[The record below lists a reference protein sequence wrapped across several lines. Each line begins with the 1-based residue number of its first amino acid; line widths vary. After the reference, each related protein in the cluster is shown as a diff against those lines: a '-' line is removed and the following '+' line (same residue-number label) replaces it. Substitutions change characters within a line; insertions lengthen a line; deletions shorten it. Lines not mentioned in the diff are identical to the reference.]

1 MAKDF
6 RVFTMDGRSGTVRA
20 ESAQEA
26 YDAVRASSPEAG
38 QAGVIIRDV
47 ESGRESYVSSG
58 FATSDPDR
66 IADIREEGMAPAQAS
81 QRAIAEQEVVQS
93 PIATR
98 AASAIQGVPFAGE
111 YADELTGALFGPEAE
126 AAQRFAARSMQ
137 EARPGEALA
146 TQLGVGI
153 GATIPAVAASI
164 PAAGMSVGRAAL
176 QGGGLAAL
184 LGGIEGLVSG
194 FGAGENMPG
203 RIQNALQ
210 RAGTGVALGGFL
222 GGAAPIVGSAIG
234 GLAGQTIGQAPMN
247 RIAEALGLSPSAAR
261 VASGFREFEQG
272 GPVVPTP
279 EVPRSLAETSPE
291 MRGLLDLGMSV
302 PSAGRAEARG
312 IISEQATAASRDL
325 VNALD
330 ETLGTP
336 AGVRLQQR
344 DLMQDT
350 AGERANLYGEAYSS
364 PIDYGTDQGQR
375 LINLVDRV
383 DPDVLNRA
391 NVLMRREGVAPG
403 QEIRFEMDDAG
414 NVVGVKELPN
424 VMQLDYITRAI
435 QSRARAM
442 GAEPEDVSTL
452 MRQVRDI
459 RRTVDQLVPAYGAA
473 RSRAAEVIGER
484 EALDFGYDVLG
495 PMRRENVQMGLEGL
509 TPGELGNVRSGMRQY
524 IDDIMARVSSPLD
537 PDSEEAKE
545 AVRALRGLTNR
556 EGRDK
561 VRLVLGDEA
570 DDFLARLDQA
580 VEPLAIRAVGGGSP
594 TAPRQFGMAQ
604 LTEEAQPGILN
615 RMGSG
620 QTGVQAEVARFAA
633 AGGPQVGEMSQ
644 EIAGQLAPFVSRQ
657 RAPESLA
664 QLRMLL
670 DQAAAAREIPTQ
682 MLRRGTNLGYIGGF
696 GAVPAAG
703 AASREMGLAPADV
716 RRLTP
721 R

>member
-6 RVFTMDGRSGTVRA
+6 RVFTMDGSSGTVRA
-20 ESAQEA
+20 ETAQEA
-26 YDAVRASSPEAG
+26 YNAVLASRPDAG

-58 FATSDPDR
+58 FATSDPER

-98 AASAIQGVPFAGE
+98 VASGILGVPVLGE
-111 YADELTGALFGPEAE
+111 FADEIVGRIGGPEQQERMRFE
-126 AAQRFAARSMQ
+126 AGAMQ

-146 TQLGVGI
+146 TQLGVGLASTLPLAA
-153 GATIPAVAASI
+153 ATI

-176 QGGGLAAL
+176 QGGVLGAL
-184 LGGIEGLVSG
+184 FGGTEGLISG
-194 FGAGENMPG
+194 FGAGENLPG
-203 RIQNALQ
+203 RIQTALT
-210 RAGTGVALGGFL
+210 RGGTGAALGLFL
-222 GGAAPIVGSAIG
+222 GGAAPIAGAAIG
-234 GLAGQTIGQAPMN
+234 GLAGQTVGQRPMN

-272 GPVVPTP
+272 GPAIPTP
-279 EVPRSLAETSPE
+279 DVPRSLAETSPE

-312 IISEQATAASRDL
+312 LIGEQATAASRDL
-325 VNALD
+325 VAALD
-330 ETLGTP
+330 ETLGVP

-344 DLMQDT
+344 ELMQDT
-350 AGERANLYGEAYSS
+350 AAERANLYGDAYSRA
-364 PIDYGTDQGQR
+364 IDYSTDEGQR

-383 DPDVLNRA
+383 DPDVLSRA
-391 NVLMRREGVAPG
+391 NVLMRREGVPPG
-403 QEIRFEMDDAG
+403 QEIRFELDEAG
-414 NVVGVKELPN
+414 NIIGVTELPN

-459 RRTVDQLVPAYGAA
+459 RTTVDQLVPEYGAA

-484 EALDFGYDVLG
+484 EALDFGYEVLG

-524 IDDIMARVSSPLD
+524 IDDVMARVSSPLD

-545 AVRALRGLTNR
+545 AVRALRKLTNR

-570 DDFLARLDQA
+570 DEFLARLDRA

-594 TAPRQFGMAQ
+594 TAPRQFGMRQ
-604 LTEEAQPGILN
+604 LEEEAQPGILN
-615 RMGSG
+615 RVGSG
-620 QTGVQAEVARFAA
+620 QTGVQAEMARFAA
-633 AGGPQVGEMSQ
+633 AGGPQVAEMSQ

-682 MLRRGTNLGYIGGF
+682 MLRRGTNVGYIGGL

-703 AASREMGLAPADV
+703 AAGREMGLAPADV
-716 RRLTP
+716 RRFNP

>member
-1 MAKDF
+1 MARDF

-26 YDAVRASSPEAG
+26 YDAVRASSPDAG
-38 QAGVIIRDV
+38 DAGVIIRDV

-81 QRAIAEQEVVQS
+81 QRAIAEQEVTARPV
-93 PIATR
+93 ATR
-98 AASAIQGVPFAGE
+98 AASAIQGVPFVGE

-126 AAQRFAARSMQ
+126 AAQRFSARSMQ

-153 GATIPAVAASI
+153 ASTVPAAVASI
-164 PAAGMSVGRAAL
+164 PSAGMSVGRAAL
-176 QGGGLAAL
+176 QGGVLGSV
-184 LGGIEGLVSG
+184 LGGIEGLVG
-194 FGAGENMPG
+194 GYGAGEDPQS
-203 RIQNALQ
+203 RAYNALV
-210 RAGTGVALGGFL
+210 RGGTGAALGLGLGAGAPVVGAALGGL
-222 GGAAPIVGSAIG
+222 V
-234 GLAGQTIGQAPMN
+234 GQTIGQRPMA
-247 RIAEALGLSPSAAR
+247 RIAEALGISPSAAR

-272 GPVVPTP
+272 GPAIPTP
-279 EVPRSLAETSPE
+279 DVPRSLAETSPE

-312 IISEQATAASRDL
+312 LINEQATAASRDL
-325 VNALD
+325 VAALD

-350 AGERANLYGEAYSS
+350 AAERANLYSDAYSS
-364 PIDYGTDQGQR
+364 PIDYSTEQGQR

-403 QEIRFEMDDAG
+403 QEIRFEMDEAG
-414 NVVGVKELPN
+414 NIVGVTELPN

-459 RRTVDQLVPAYGAA
+459 RTTVDQLVPQYGAA

-484 EALDFGYDVLG
+484 EALDFGYEVLG
-495 PMRRENVQMGLEGL
+495 PMRREDVQIGLEGL

-524 IDDIMARVSSPLD
+524 IDDVTARVSSPLD

-545 AVRALRGLTNR
+545 AVRALRKLTNR

-561 VRLVLGDEA
+561 IRLVLGDEA
-570 DDFLARLDQA
+570 DAFLARLDQA

-594 TAPRQFGMAQ
+594 TAPRQFGMRQ
-604 LTEEAQPGILN
+604 LEEEAQPGMLN
-615 RMGSG
+615 RIGSG
-620 QTGVQAEVARFAA
+620 QTGVQAEIARFAA
-633 AGGPQVGEMSQ
+633 AGGPGVGEMSQ

-682 MLRRGTNLGYIGGF
+682 MLRGGTNIGYAAGLGAI
-696 GAVPAAG
+696 PAAG
-703 AASREMGLAPADV
+703 AAGREMGLAPADV
-716 RRLTP
+716 RRFNP

>member
-6 RVFTMDGRSGTVRA
+6 RVFTMDGSSGTVRA
-20 ESAQEA
+20 ETAQEA
-26 YDAVRASSPEAG
+26 YNAVLASRPDAG

-58 FATSDPDR
+58 FATSDPER

-81 QRAIAEQEVVQS
+81 QRAIAEQEVTAR

-98 AASAIQGVPFAGE
+98 AASAIQGVPFVGE

-146 TQLGVGI
+146 TQLGVGV
-153 GATIPAVAASI
+153 GTALPAAAASI

-176 QGGGLAAL
+176 QGGVLGSV
-184 LGGIEGLVSG
+184 LGGIEGLISG
-194 FGAGENMPG
+194 FGAGENLPG
-203 RIQNALQ
+203 RIQTALQ
-210 RAGTGVALGGFL
+210 RGGTGAALGLGL
-222 GGAAPIVGSAIG
+222 GGAAPIAGAAIG
-234 GLAGQTIGQAPMN
+234 GLAGQTVGQRPMN

-272 GPVVPTP
+272 GPAIPTP
-279 EVPRSLAETSPE
+279 NVPRSLAETSPE

-302 PSAGRAEARG
+302 PSAGRAEARSLIG
-312 IISEQATAASRDL
+312 EQATAASRDL
-325 VNALD
+325 VAALD
-330 ETLGTP
+330 ETLGVP

-344 DLMQDT
+344 ELMQDT
-350 AGERANLYGEAYSS
+350 AAERANLYGDAYSRA
-364 PIDYGTDQGQR
+364 IDYSTDEGQR

-383 DPDVLNRA
+383 DPDVLSRA
-391 NVLMRREGVAPG
+391 NVLMRREGVPPG
-403 QEIRFEMDDAG
+403 QEIRFEMDEAG
-414 NVVGVKELPN
+414 NIIGVTELPN

-459 RRTVDQLVPAYGAA
+459 RATVDQLVPEYGAA

-484 EALDFGYDVLG
+484 EALDFGYEVLG

-524 IDDIMARVSSPLD
+524 IDDVMARVSSPLD

-545 AVRALRGLTNR
+545 AVRALRSLTNR

-570 DDFLARLDQA
+570 DEFLARLDRA

-594 TAPRQFGMAQ
+594 TAPRQFGMRQ
-604 LTEEAQPGILN
+604 LEEEAQPGILN
-615 RMGSG
+615 RVGSG
-620 QTGVQAEVARFAA
+620 QTGVQAEMARFAA
-633 AGGPQVGEMSQ
+633 AGGPQVAEMSQ

-682 MLRRGTNLGYIGGF
+682 MLRRGTNVGYVGGL

-703 AASREMGLAPADV
+703 ALGREMGLAPADV
-716 RRLTP
+716 RRFTP